1 MTFKALR
8 LAIPV
13 LLKRIGCDS
22 RHDIDVNLFSSNLSA
37 YSLIYIYWIFIF
49 SFYFFK
55 KDKTFA

>member
-22 RHDIDVNLFSSNLSA
+22 RHDIDVNYFNHRKK
-37 YSLIYIYWIFIF
+37 YVIKIY
-49 SFYFFK
+49 
-55 KDKTFA
+55 

>member
-22 RHDIDVNLFSSNLSA
+22 RHDIDVNYFNYRKNL
-37 YSLIYIYWIFIF
+37 L
-49 SFYFFK
+49 FK
-55 KDKTFA
+55 KILNIFKLIIKGKEDNNKK